1 MRVAGAGHS
10 HGVAEVLQ
18 AVVGFVGDGCFT
30 GLLFHAWLHA
40 AALHHEARDD
50 SMKHRV
56 VIVALSHITQKIL
69 HRFRG
74 FLRVEFQRDDAV
86 VVDVEFD

>member
-1 MRVAGAGHS
+1 
-10 HGVAEVLQ
+10 
-18 AVVGFVGDGCFT
+18 
-30 GLLFHAWLHA
+30 
-40 AALHHEARDD
+40 
-50 SMKHRV
+50 MKHRI

-74 FLRVEFQRDDAV
+74 FLRVEFQRYDAV